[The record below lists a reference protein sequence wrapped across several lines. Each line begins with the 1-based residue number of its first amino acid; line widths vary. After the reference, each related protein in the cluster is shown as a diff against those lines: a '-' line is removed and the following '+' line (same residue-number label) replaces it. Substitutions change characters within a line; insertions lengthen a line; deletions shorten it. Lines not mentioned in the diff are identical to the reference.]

1 MVSQP
6 LEGLE
11 RLPTAPPE
19 TVGHFRAQGEDHWAD
34 WLESDR
40 VRIAS
45 GDAYGLDHVKQAFGG
60 MGSINDSFPADE
72 PGIGSRLV
80 EIYAMAAQLKA
91 NWETSNRR
99 SLT

>member
-6 LEGLE
+6 FEGIE
-11 RLPTAPPE
+11 RLLTAMTE
-19 TVGHFRAQGEDHWAD
+19 TVGLLRAQGEDHWAD

-45 GDAYGLDHVKQAFGG
+45 GDAYGLDHAKQAFGG

-72 PGIGSRLV
+72 PGIGSRLA
-80 EIYAMAAQLKA
+80 EIYAMAAQLNA
-91 NWETSNRR
+91 DWETSNRR